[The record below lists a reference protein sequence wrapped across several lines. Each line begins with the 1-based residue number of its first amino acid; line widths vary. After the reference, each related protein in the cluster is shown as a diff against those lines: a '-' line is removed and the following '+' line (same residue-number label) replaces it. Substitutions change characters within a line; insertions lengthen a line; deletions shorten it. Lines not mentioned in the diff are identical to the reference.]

1 MNPTTQIRHKP
12 NAAQMRWHRATR
24 QHRKVLLGAG
34 VGVGK
39 TEAIAFRAVMLA
51 IQNAGLA
58 GLVVSHVYAHVKN
71 EIRPRIK
78 KFLKQA
84 GIYAG
89 ENIADKAIFVTNGSV
104 IYYGSADKPSSME
117 GRDVAWALGD
127 EIRFWKREAYD
138 FFCARVRTKGAPS
151 PLIGFTSTL
160 DSGSWMADEF
170 RDTEIPVVH
179 GTTFEN
185 AVNLQDGYIE
195 GLQGSLSPE
204 LFRQYVMAEWINVGG
219 TVYGKELDLAVM
231 LQPYADLYDPRRPVI
246 GGIDFGYVRPAVVF
260 AQHFERCKR
269 HNVDNCLHILGDLA
283 PQHCPTTDLA
293 RHLRDAANEQ
303 GWVLGSL
310 HCDPAGNAHS
320 QEDGKQSIQIL
331 RDVGLDPTFSLAPD
345 DRERAAG
352 VERVRSQILN
362 ASGQRRLFIADH
374 LQRRVR
380 TLEEERGF
388 VASIQRYPWKGNPP
402 EPAKDSIYGH
412 QMDALRYLVNG
423 TCKPTQPVGGL
434 FKYGQTINASRHTR
448 YPR

>member
-1 MNPTTQIRHKP
+1 
-12 NAAQMRWHRATR
+12 MRWHRATR

-39 TEAIAFRAVMLA
+39 TEAIAFRAVLLA

-78 KFLKQA
+78 RFLKEG

-89 ENIADKAIFVTNGSV
+89 ENIADKAIFLTNGSR
-104 IYYGSADKPSSME
+104 IFYGSADRPASME

-138 FFCARVRTKGAPS
+138 FFCARVRTKGAPF

-170 RDTEIPVVH
+170 RDTAIPVVH
-179 GTTFEN
+179 GTTYEN
-185 AVNLQDGYIE
+185 QVNLQDGYIE

-204 LFRQYVMAEWINVGG
+204 LFRQYVLAEWINIGG
-219 TVYGKELDLAVM
+219 TVYGKELDFGVM
-231 LQPYADLYDPRRPVI
+231 LQPYDDLYDPRRPVLS
-246 GGIDFGYVRPAVVF
+246 GVDFGYVLPAAVF
-260 AQHFERCKR
+260 AQHFDRCR
-269 HNVDNCLHILGDLA
+269 LHGHDNCLHILGELV
-283 PQHCPTTDLA
+283 PNHTPTTELA
-293 RHLRDAANEQ
+293 RRIRHIANER
-303 GWVLGSL
+303 GWVLGEL

-331 RDVGLDPTFSLAPD
+331 RDAGLDPTFSLASE
-345 DRERAAG
+345 DRERSAG
-352 VERVRSQILN
+352 VERVRAQILN
-362 ASGQRRLFIADH
+362 ASGQRRLYIADR
-374 LQRRVR
+374 LQRRVQ
-380 TLEEERGF
+380 TLEEERGV

-412 QMDALRYLVNG
+412 SMDALRYLVNG
-423 TCKPTQPVGGL
+423 TCKPTQPIGGL
-434 FKYGQTINASRHTR
+434 FKYGRTYDASRNTR
-448 YPR
+448 HPR